1 MPTAGS
7 AADVDSNNNVVGRVD
22 DPLGQA
28 QRRLARISEDMDQDQ
43 KMTLAKMVDAVAD
56 CAAKM
61 K

>member
-28 QRRLARISEDMDQDQ
+28 QRRLGRISEDMDQDQ